1 MEKVLKNQEIIKF
14 LTMEQLKAFIE
25 QQKMIFDEVRL
36 VDIATT
42 KTYYLDDQQ
51 QICVEPH
58 ACYEF
63 WNRAGKCQNCSS
75 AKAFTTKGQ
84 VTKYEFIDS
93 RIFFVISK
101 YIEIEDRAFVLEMI
115 SKSDNHTLY
124 GAQGQSQLAKILTK
138 LNARV
143 YTDSLTKVFNRAYYD
158 EQVKG
163 IISQN
168 DGIMML
174 DVNKFKL
181 ISFL

>member
-14 LTMEQLKAFIE
+14 LTMEQLKTFIE
-25 QQKMIFDEVRL
+25 QQEMIFDEVRL

-93 RIFFVISK
+93 HIFFCYFKI
-101 YIEIEDRAFVLEMI
+101 YRDR
-115 SKSDNHTLY
+115 
-124 GAQGQSQLAKILTK
+124 
-138 LNARV
+138 R
-143 YTDSLTKVFNRAYYD
+143 
-158 EQVKG
+158 
-163 IISQN
+163 QN
-168 DGIMML
+168 FCFGND
-174 DVNKFKL
+174 F
-181 ISFL
+181 